1 MNDREKLHLMNRN
14 AVYTAKAIYFCISAV
29 FCVLGIFLII
39 KNPHVLRHTWT
50 LCGICLILHGCIEIK
65 GHYLKDLYLLA
76 FSNGLYVGGLSIL
89 MGILLLIF
97 VRDYANFLYVLLGT
111 TLLAD
116 ALEKIELARPAKSFG
131 IVFWWIILG
140 SGILTAGISI
150 YLMASQAGY
159 NYIPARKTG
168 LLLLSAGFLNA
179 LTALTAVHAP
189 TKLHP
194 PEEVFQE
201 ESPWGL

>member
-1 MNDREKLHLMNRN
+1 MWGLPDPSRLYGNQRALYKGSLY
-14 AVYTAKAIYFCISAV
+14 AGIYQRSVCW
-29 FCVLGIFLII
+29 
-39 KNPHVLRHTWT
+39 RTQ
-50 LCGICLILHGCIEIK
+50 
-65 GHYLKDLYLLA
+65 
-76 FSNGLYVGGLSIL
+76 
-89 MGILLLIF
+89 
-97 VRDYANFLYVLLGT
+97 
-111 TLLAD
+111 LAD

-140 SGILTAGISI
+140 SGILTAGVSI

-179 LTALTAVHAP
+179 LTVLTAVHAP
-189 TKLHP
+189 TKFHP
-194 PEEVFQE
+194 PEEVLQE

>member
-1 MNDREKLHLMNRN
+1 
-14 AVYTAKAIYFCISAV
+14 
-29 FCVLGIFLII
+29 
-39 KNPHVLRHTWT
+39 
-50 LCGICLILHGCIEIK
+50 
-65 GHYLKDLYLLA
+65 
-76 FSNGLYVGGLSIL
+76 
-89 MGILLLIF
+89 MGILLLFF

-111 TLLAD
+111 ALLADALEKILAD

-140 SGILTAGISI
+140 SGILTAGVSI

-179 LTALTAVHAP
+179 LTVLTAVAVHAP

>member
-1 MNDREKLHLMNRN
+1 M
-14 AVYTAKAIYFCISAV
+14 
-29 FCVLGIFLII
+29 
-39 KNPHVLRHTWT
+39 
-50 LCGICLILHGCIEIK
+50 
-65 GHYLKDLYLLA
+65 
-76 FSNGLYVGGLSIL
+76 
-89 MGILLLIF
+89 
-97 VRDYANFLYVLLGT
+97 
-111 TLLAD
+111 AD

-140 SGILTAGISI
+140 SGILTAGVSI
-150 YLMASQAGY
+150 YLMASKAGY

-179 LTALTAVHAP
+179 LTVLTVVHAP

-194 PEEVFQE
+194 PEEVLQE

>member
-1 MNDREKLHLMNRN
+1 
-14 AVYTAKAIYFCISAV
+14 
-29 FCVLGIFLII
+29 
-39 KNPHVLRHTWT
+39 
-50 LCGICLILHGCIEIK
+50 
-65 GHYLKDLYLLA
+65 
-76 FSNGLYVGGLSIL
+76 
-89 MGILLLIF
+89 MGILLLFF
-97 VRDYANFLYVLLGT
+97 VRDYADFLYVLLGT
-111 TLLAD
+111 ALLAD

-150 YLMASQAGY
+150 YVMASQAGY
-159 NYIPARKTG
+159 SYIPARKAG

-179 LTALTAVHAP
+179 LTALIAVHAP

>member
-29 FCVLGIFLII
+29 FCVIGIFLII
-39 KNPHVLRHTWT
+39 KNPAVLRHTWT
-50 LCGICLILHGCIEIK
+50 LCGVCLILHGCMEIN
-65 GHYLKDLYLLA
+65 GHYIKDLYMLA
-76 FSNGLYVGGLSIL
+76 FTNGLYVGGLSIL
-89 MGILLLIF
+89 MGILLLFF

-111 TLLAD
+111 ALLAD

-150 YLMASQAGY
+150 YVMASQAGY
-159 NYIPARKTG
+159 SYIPARKAG

-179 LTALTAVHAP
+179 LTALIAVHAP